1 MLFSLNM
8 AACFAETSGSK
19 PGGPRCPGE
28 PGGECGCLKLSVL
41 NFEKHR
47 GPYILTVGRTVMFS
61 AKIPSAFVFFKEV

>member
-19 PGGPRCPGE
+19 PEGPQYPGGPGR
-28 PGGECGCLKLSVL
+28 ECGCLKLSVL

-47 GPYILTVGRTVMFS
+47 GPYIFTVGRTVIFS
-61 AKIPSAFVFFKEV
+61 AKIPNAFAFFKEV